1 VEIMMIDWITNAIT
15 TLVDAQM
22 SGQGFVYMLG
32 YFVSAMLIE
41 RVLYL
46 FQERHHWNEADARAN
61 ILNGI
66 VSTVGEA
73 LVGAVL
79 FVSVYLFLFEHLR
92 LFTIP
97 LLWWGWL
104 LAFLLNDLAYYVDH
118 RIAHRTGFFW
128 ALHHSHHSSNE
139 MNLLVA
145 QRGNVFMLGGLMQP
159 AYLVLAL
166 LGLPLAMLVTAK
178 FFGNLWGIFNHTRLV
193 GRMGSLEHVLATPS
207 NHRVHHGSDA
217 KYLDRN
223 YGQVLI
229 LWDRLFG
236 TYQREHEEPTYGLV
250 DPMRSYRI
258 WDIQTGG
265 LAWLFGRIGRADHWR
280 DRLRYLWKPPGWSHD
295 GRHAT
300 SETIRAMSGD
310 AALDRKMST

>member
-1 VEIMMIDWITNAIT
+1 MIDWVGNAIT
-15 TLVDAQM
+15 ALVDAQM
-22 SGQGFVYMLG
+22 SGQGFIYMLG
-32 YFVSAMLIE
+32 YFISAMLIE
-41 RVLYL
+41 RALYL

-61 ILNGI
+61 VLNGI

-79 FVSVYLFLFEHLR
+79 FVTAYLFLFEHLR

-104 LAFLLNDLAYYVDH
+104 IAFLLNDLAYYVDH

-145 QRGNVFMLGGLMQP
+145 QRGNVFMLGGLLQP
-159 AYLVLAL
+159 AYLALAL
-166 LGLPLAMLVTAK
+166 LGFPLAMLVTVK
-178 FFGNLWGIFNHTRLV
+178 FFGNMWGIFNHTRLV
-193 GRMGSLEHVLATPS
+193 PRMGPLEHVLATPS

-236 TYQREHEEPTYGLV
+236 TYQGEEEEPTYGLV
-250 DPMRSYRI
+250 EPMHSYRI
-258 WDIQTGG
+258 WHIQTGG
-265 LAWLFGRIGRADHWR
+265 LAWLIGRMRSADRWR
-280 DRLRYLWKPPGWSHD
+280 DRVRYLWKPPGWSHD
-295 GRHAT
+295 GHHAT
-300 SETIRAMSGD
+300 SETIRAVSREPIPLTKET
-310 AALDRKMST
+310 A